1 MTMVSDVREKTFVA
15 TDEYQLPTGG
25 ASAILC
31 QRADAAVEE
40 VKYVSGKAVFRG
52 RVWVDLIL
60 AGGNDG
66 QIFSGRYET
75 EFSQIME
82 IEGEGETAPAII
94 LMLTGAY
101 FDLPESGEG
110 NGRIAA
116 ELHLAAQCICR
127 RAREINYMADI
138 YSNRTQL
145 LSQTEPLDLIA
156 GVQPISMRQTV
167 TGSAEPAGEAGDV
180 LALFASVGSIS
191 AEENTI
197 KTAVSI
203 RVICRRQDGQ
213 ISLSRCRLAAEFTTD
228 LPEGTEL
235 AGVTVTVSDVYY
247 TPAGTGI
254 DLRATL
260 QMEALAVSGQT
271 VSCIAQV
278 TEDTEAWAAVPP
290 AASVILVR
298 VEPGTD
304 LWALARK
311 YHSTVEAIE
320 KANEGRE
327 KGLLLIPKCR

>member
-1 MTMVSDVREKTFVA
+1 V
-15 TDEYQLPTGG
+15 
-25 ASAILC
+25 
-31 QRADAAVEE
+31 
-40 VKYVSGKAVFRG
+40 
-52 RVWVDLIL
+52 
-60 AGGNDG
+60 
-66 QIFSGRYET
+66 
-75 EFSQIME
+75 
-82 IEGEGETAPAII
+82 
-94 LMLTGAY
+94 Y

-127 RAREINYMADI
+127 RSREINYMADI

-191 AEENTI
+191 AEESTI

-203 RVICRRQDGQ
+203 RVICCQQDGQ

-235 AGVTVTVSDVYY
+235 AGVTVTTSDVYY
-247 TPAGTGI
+247 TPSGTGI

-278 TEDTEAWAAVPP
+278 TEDAEAWAAVPP
-290 AASVILVR
+290 AASVVLVR
-298 VEPGTD
+298 VEPGAD